1 MSWDFSLSTHPAEHI
16 GADDLLYIAP
26 PVTPPPERLVT
37 AAYVAKRLK
46 VSTRTVRKLLSS
58 GELPSQR
65 VGRAR
70 RIDPADI
77 ERYLRKHAT
86 DEKAPCASSG

>member
-1 MSWDFSLSTHPAEHI
+1 MSWDFSPSKHPADYI

-26 PVTPPPERLVT
+26 AGTLPPERLVT
-37 AAYVAKRLK
+37 VADVAKQLK
-46 VSTRTVRKLLSS
+46 VTARTVRKLLSS
-58 GELPSQR
+58 GELPSHR

-77 ERYLRKHAT
+77 DRYLAKHR
-86 DEKAPCASSG
+86 DG